1 MRSASIN
8 RRGKAQPVGGIREH
22 RSAQNERILY
32 QKNLSESQ
40 SEALSSKHERR
51 EKPRSESL
59 KEKSGE
65 DEQLTRLVGLW
76 KRACNESGDATL
88 EWRPSDVT
96 RSAQKLIELIQVL
109 RLSDMSD
116 ADLLKRLRLMA
127 GPLDRFSFAMG
138 DRFMEYNSHGLMI
151 ESFAKFGQKLWRVA
165 EDELKEEERRRTQWD
180 YLKSPKENETSG
192 R

>member
-1 MRSASIN
+1 
-8 RRGKAQPVGGIREH
+8 
-22 RSAQNERILY
+22 
-32 QKNLSESQ
+32 
-40 SEALSSKHERR
+40 
-51 EKPRSESL
+51 
-59 KEKSGE
+59 
-65 DEQLTRLVGLW
+65 
-76 KRACNESGDATL
+76 
-88 EWRPSDVT
+88 
-96 RSAQKLIELIQVL
+96 
-109 RLSDMSD
+109 MSD

-138 DRFMEYNSHGLMI
+138 DRFMQYNSHGLMI